1 MKKLFCIGILLVL
14 ACAVV
19 PVSSLAQ
26 NNLSYSLETAAGAGF
41 GKGPL
46 FTLCPQFV
54 FQDKF
59 DSGIVLGMGAGMR
72 FAMPCVQYNTN
83 NGVGSRDCGMELDL
97 PLFLRIGYGKNHF
110 FSNVDAGYAIGVIA
124 TTNLGAVSGGRTKLS
139 YNGLFCEPQVGW
151 KLNER
156 HALALGVLFQNSTYK
171 DCVVTQ
177 VDDMVSKEVTTRNQ
191 FTPAITFRYI
201 FFFGRKK

>member
-1 MKKLFCIGILLVL
+1 MHI
-14 ACAVV
+14 
-19 PVSSLAQ
+19 SSLAQ

-59 DSGIVLGMGAGMR
+59 DSG
-72 FAMPCVQYNTN
+72 
-83 NGVGSRDCGMELDL
+83 MELDL
-97 PLFLRIGYGKNHF
+97 PFFLRIGYGKNHF
-110 FSNVDAGYAIGVIA
+110 FSNVDAGYAIGIIS

-139 YNGLFCEPQVGW
+139 YNGLFCEPQV
-151 KLNER
+151 
-156 HALALGVLFQNSTYK
+156 
-171 DCVVTQ
+171 
-177 VDDMVSKEVTTRNQ
+177 DDMVSKEVTTRNQ
-191 FTPAITFRYI
+191 FTPAITFRYV